1 MSRACVITQHKIKP
15 MDKILISIDEPNFNK
30 KLNSIK
36 SLSIELNKL
45 LESFLKLSVVAE
57 KGIDLESLLYDETY
71 INKLLSERK
80 DISKIGFK
88 NHNELHKFFLDQN
101 DYNSF
106 NSERI
111 RVSEIFKK
119 LHIPLNYYRAE
130 NGFIDIE
137 ADEIENLKEGFR
149 QYATTPAEINA
160 YNELTKVC
168 KAINNFNNSLNIHS
182 SGKLVTPRGI
192 NIRFARFDNEQLSPT
207 LQGVQLVSQCVTLNN
222 DNRVKI

>member
-1 MSRACVITQHKIKP
+1 
-15 MDKILISIDEPNFNK
+15 MDKILISVDTISFTK

-36 SLSIELNKL
+36 SLSIELNKV
-45 LESFLKLSVVAE
+45 LEAFLKLGVIA
-57 KGIDLESLLYDETY
+57 KNGIQLENLLYDETY

-101 DYNSF
+101 DYNAF
-106 NSERI
+106 NTERI

-119 LHIPLNYYRAE
+119 LHIPLNYYCVD
-130 NGFIDIE
+130 NGFIDIVE
-137 ADEIENLKEGFR
+137 DEIETLKDGFR

-168 KAINNFNNSLNIHS
+168 KAINDFNNSLNIHS
-182 SGKLVTPRGI
+182 SGKLVTPRGL
-192 NIRFARFDNEQLSPT
+192 NIRFAQFDNEQITPT
-207 LQGVQLVSQCVTLNN
+207 IQGVKLVSQCVTLNN
-222 DNRVKI
+222 DNRVKSQHH

>member
-1 MSRACVITQHKIKP
+1 

-88 NHNELHKFFLDQN
+88 NHNELHKFFLDQ
-101 DYNSF
+101 
-106 NSERI
+106 
-111 RVSEIFKK
+111 
-119 LHIPLNYYRAE
+119 
-130 NGFIDIE
+130 
-137 ADEIENLKEGFR
+137 
-149 QYATTPAEINA
+149 
-160 YNELTKVC
+160 
-168 KAINNFNNSLNIHS
+168 
-182 SGKLVTPRGI
+182 
-192 NIRFARFDNEQLSPT
+192 
-207 LQGVQLVSQCVTLNN
+207 
-222 DNRVKI
+222 